1 MLVRPLG
8 PVRVA
13 APALVVVVPAAF
25 AQSLVLALVQ
35 LLLAAVPLVLAL
47 VPLVQVVVA
56 NVVALQPK
64 VPASSNEKHSYCYG
78 NQISF
83 SRLGP

>member
-1 MLVRPLG
+1 
-8 PVRVA
+8 VRVA
-13 APALVVVVPAAF
+13 APALVAVVSAAF

-35 LLLAAVPLVLAL
+35 LVLALVALVLAL

-64 VPASSNEKHSYCYG
+64 VPPFAEPRGTLASYLG
-78 NQISF
+78 WLV
-83 SRLGP
+83 RLLDLSCSL

>member
-1 MLVRPLG
+1 M
-8 PVRVA
+8 RVA

-35 LLLAAVPLVLAL
+35 LVLAVVPLVLAL

-64 VPASSNEKHSYCYG
+64 VPPFAEPQGTLASYLG
-78 NQISF
+78 WLV
-83 SRLGP
+83 RLLDLSCSL